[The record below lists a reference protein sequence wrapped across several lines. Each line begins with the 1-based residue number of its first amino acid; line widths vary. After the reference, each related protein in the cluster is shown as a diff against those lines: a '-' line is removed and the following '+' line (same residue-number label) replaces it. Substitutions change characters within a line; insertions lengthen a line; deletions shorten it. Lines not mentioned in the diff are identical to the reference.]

1 MTPAALLSTGMVV
14 LAVLWLGPLPALAR
28 SSFAAHM
35 LLHISVV
42 AIAAPL
48 LAIGAA
54 GGRLD
59 PSGRWPRFFNP
70 IVASG
75 GELIV
80 FWLWHAPALHEA
92 ARARIDILFLEQ
104 ASFLAAG
111 LWLWLAACG
120 GSRARGGARAWSG
133 VAGLLFTSIHMTLL
147 GSLFALAPR
156 ALYHTHGTA
165 SALGDQH
172 LGGGL
177 MLLVGGASY
186 LAGGLWMA
194 MTALRMPAAP
204 AGDNG

>member
-1 MTPAALLSTGMVV
+1 MTPAAWLSAGFTV

-28 SSFAAHM
+28 SSFSAHM
-35 LLHISVV
+35 LLHIAVV

-54 GGRLD
+54 GGPLD
-59 PSGRWPRFFNP
+59 PSGRWPRLFNP

-75 GELIV
+75 AELIV
-80 FWLWHAPALHEA
+80 FWIWHAPALHDA
-92 ARARIDILFLEQ
+92 ARARIEILFLEQ

-120 GSRARGGARAWSG
+120 GVRSPGGARAWSG

-156 ALYHTHGTA
+156 VLYHRHETA

-186 LAGGLWMA
+186 LSGGLWLA
-194 MTALRMPAAP
+194 MTALRTSAPP
-204 AGDNG
+204 AGANR